1 MPLDSTSVFLSGN
14 ISVKGSSFLNS
25 EEILHE
31 ANMTPT
37 KFTSVNSR
45 ELLNSL
51 SYLFFADN
59 DEGMASIVVHVIA
72 HRLCL
77 DFTGL

>member
-1 MPLDSTSVFLSGN
+1 MPLGSSSVFLSGD
-14 ISVKGSSFLNS
+14 ISVKASSFLNS
-25 EEILHE
+25 EEILRE

-37 KFTSVNSR
+37 KFTSVNSG

-51 SYLFFADN
+51 SHLFFTDN
-59 DEGMASIVVHVIA
+59 DGGMASIVVHVIA

-77 DFTGL
+77 ELTGL